1 MRTAAEQ
8 SERFQEREQSIG
20 RLKAAERRTYRQDFC
35 QRVFFHGEIRVQIRI
50 RGLYALVSQP

>member
-1 MRTAAEQ
+1 MRPAAVR

-20 RLKAAERRTYRQDFC
+20 RLKAAERRTYWQGFC
-35 QRVFFHGEIRVQIRI
+35 QRVFFHGEIRVQLRI